1 MTGLDPHRPSAAVPP
16 GARSRWL
23 KPALIASL
31 ALNLLVAGTVI
42 GFAVTDPEPGPPSG
56 RDRVEVGF
64 GPYTLALSKAERRA
78 IREEFAR
85 RGPGMHDIR
94 REMEADTRRVL
105 AALRAQPFDPAE
117 ATAAFDIQKARAR
130 DGFELGYAILTDRIL
145 QMDEAARLAFA
156 DRLEE
161 ALTRPRGW
169 KPEDRPDP
177 PAAPD

>member
-1 MTGLDPHRPSAAVPP
+1 MTDGDLHRPAVPP
-16 GARSRWL
+16 AARSRWL

-42 GFAVTDPEPGPPSG
+42 GFAVTDPKPAPG

-64 GPYTLALSKAERRA
+64 GPYTLALTKAERRA

-85 RGPGMHDIR
+85 RGPSMHDIR